1 MSSYPLSLEFNIFY
15 KNTDLDIHQLRITY
29 ELKHM
34 IPTNN
39 NILDCILKDSVNKL
53 GNKYKFVE
61 ENGSFIT
68 SFDETKRLSLDGSK
82 KVMKH
87 SIYFKQSGRNYFTVD
102 ELAEISSVMKL
113 EFEKYLKFQ
122 IFEPIIFIET
132 DKLKSAGTQLKKTNR
147 LITIGVV
154 NRLL

>member
-1 MSSYPLSLEFNIFY
+1 MSTYPFSLEFNIFY

-34 IPTNN
+34 IPTENN
-39 NILDCILKDSVNKL
+39 TLDCILKDSVNKL

-68 SFDETKRLSLDGSK
+68 SLDETKRLSLDSSK
-82 KVMKH
+82 KIMKH
-87 SIYFKQSGRNYFTVD
+87 SIYFKQSGINYFTID
-102 ELAEISSVMKL
+102 ELAEISSVMKM

-132 DKLKSAGTQLKKTNR
+132 DKLKSVGKQLKETNR
-147 LITIGVV
+147 LIPIGVV